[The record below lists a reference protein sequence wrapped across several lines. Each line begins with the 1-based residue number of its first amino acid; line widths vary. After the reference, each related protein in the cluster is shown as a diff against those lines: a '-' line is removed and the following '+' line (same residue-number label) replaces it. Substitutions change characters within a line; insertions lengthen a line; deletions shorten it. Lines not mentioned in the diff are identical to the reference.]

1 MNISVLAL
9 IFLLFTATSIA
20 DSEGEHTTEGTEEES
35 ATILEEEKPI
45 QLVTT
50 SPDAV
55 VTSLFP
61 RYSDNKL
68 PLSKYL
74 ELLIGFK
81 NIGEKTFNVTYITA
95 SLRYTADPTI
105 FIQNF
110 TAWRYFTLVRT
121 GEQFSFLYD
130 FKPDELLEPK
140 DYLLISTVYYTDEDN
155 YNFTSTVYNN
165 TVYLVEEAV
174 PLDFQSFFS
183 YFLTL
188 TLGGLLAYVVYSQIP
203 AKKKKF
209 IPSLMETGTKADK
222 SHVDNDWLSDSSV
235 GDWKKNKN
243 KMSGS
248 SPKKGGASSPKKGGS
263 KKK

>member
-1 MNISVLAL
+1 MKLTISILAF
-9 IFLLFTATSIA
+9 ICLLFTATSFA
-20 DSEGEHTTEGTEEES
+20 QPGEEEQTTFDEES
-35 ATILEEEKPI
+35 ANIVEEEQPV
-45 QLVTT
+45 QLITT

-55 VTSLFP
+55 VASLFP
-61 RYSDNKL
+61 RYADAKL
-68 PLSKYL
+68 PLGKYL

-81 NIGEKTFNVTYITA
+81 NIGEKTFNVTYVTA

-140 DYLLISTVYYTDEDN
+140 DYLLVSTIYYTDEDN
-155 YNFTSTVYNN
+155 YNFTSTIYNN
-165 TVYLVEEAV
+165 TVYLVEEAI

-188 TLGGLLAYVVYSQIP
+188 TIAGLLAYVVYGQIP

-209 IPSLMETGTKADK
+209 IPSSILETGTKDK
-222 SHVDNDWLSDSSV
+222 TQVDNDWLSDSTV

-248 SPKKGGASSPKKGGS
+248 SPKKGASSPKKGGG